1 MRPFCAIAL
10 ALCAAAALTAQT
22 FEVATVKRNLSGP
35 NAPNAFSPEP
45 GRLVVTN
52 MPLDQMLQATF
63 HIRTGMLIGATGWM
77 TSDRY
82 DIEGKA
88 PGVSKFDDQMVMLKA
103 LLIER
108 FQLKFHTETRQ
119 LTMLYLVKGK
129 SGPKFTPS
137 AEGDGKEHINIRP
150 TQISGTNIPFGHF
163 VSILEA
169 QLSRPIKND
178 TGISGDFDLSLKY
191 VKDDA
196 PNAAEGPS
204 VFAAVEEQL
213 GLKLE
218 SRKGPAEVLVID
230 SAQRP
235 GEN

>member
-1 MRPFCAIAL
+1 MRRLRFAALVVSSATAL
-10 ALCAAAALTAQT
+10 AAQS
-22 FEVATVKRNLSGP
+22 FEVATVKRNPAGP
-35 NAPNAFSPEP
+35 NALNAFSAEP
-45 GRLVVTN
+45 GRLLVTN
-52 MPLDQMLQATF
+52 MPLDQMIQATF

-77 TSDRY
+77 TSERY

-88 PGVSKFDDQMVMLKA
+88 PGVLKFDDQLVLLKA

-119 LTMLYLVKGK
+119 MTMLFLMQGK

-137 AEGDGKEHINIRP
+137 AEGDGKEHITIRP

-163 VSILEA
+163 VSVLEA
-169 QLSRPIKND
+169 QLSRPIKNE

-191 VKDDA
+191 VRDDL
-196 PNAAEGPS
+196 PSAAEGPS
-204 VFAAVEEQL
+204 VYAAVEEQL

-218 SRKGPAEVLVID
+218 SRKGPAEVMVID